1 MVTLER
7 NGLAVRAPC
16 VHTDVHISVS
26 FQRTLR
32 VPDDDRI

>member
-1 MVTLER
+1 V
-7 NGLAVRAPC
+7 VRAPG
-16 VHTDVHISVS
+16 VHRDVHLSVS